1 MRYIR
6 FFIILW
12 AVFSTLSGHARAT
25 DNRTFERFY
34 NLSYEEFDSLLN
46 RYHNLNYIDSAMLC
60 ANIQASKFGKG
71 KLSLA
76 EVISCCSAYRYMS
89 LTYLF
94 DYYNYQIAAEN
105 HLKAKQ
111 IADEYELM
119 PEQVFIAA
127 DEAAF
132 TAIRNNLENNFVY
145 NNIIMDS
152 FKKVFNLIRD
162 EISLDNKE
170 QYRDYLESATSNL
183 MYTAIL
189 FDKTHEVTSE
199 IQTYSEIK
207 RRCGFSADLA
217 ETLCLAVK
225 YYNSGDYVK
234 AFEALSV
241 PIPRP
246 EYCSDKDLITLL
258 SMVKNSQ
265 YIFLLKDGNRAEALR
280 LLLQQEQFLRETE
293 MSFELLEV
301 LQLIRQH
308 YEMEGNKAL
317 ADKYAL
323 LYYTTKDEFI
333 NKSRLGKIDQAKLN
347 LELEQTRE
355 RVREMT
361 YRGRMQGIL
370 LWSAV
375 IITLLALGI
384 LSVLYVN
391 YRKTKRTNRLLYE
404 KNVALLSSNEEM
416 QFTPTASVN
425 NEPAQEEPSQA
436 DRELMERITAV
447 MESSPE
453 VFAESFSLSRLAE
466 LVGSNS
472 KYVSQAINS
481 CMRCNFSAFLN
492 GYRIKE
498 ACRRLMDTS
507 NYGNYTIEGIANS
520 LGYKSRSNFTT
531 IFKEKVGLTPSAFQK
546 ISRDRESDSVQ
557 NAGLP
562 G

>member
-89 LTYLF
+89 LTYLV

-152 FKKVFNLIRD
+152 YKKVFNLIRD

-246 EYCSDKDLITLL
+246 DYCSDKDLITLL

-301 LQLIRQH
+301 LHLIKQH

-391 YRKTKRTNRLLYE
+391 YRKTKRTNRILYE
-404 KNVALLSSNEEM
+404 KNVALLSSTKEV
-416 QFTPTASVN
+416 QIAPAASDS
-425 NEPAQEEPSQA
+425 NEPAEPSLA

-498 ACRRLMDTS
+498 ACRRLMDTT
-507 NYGNYTIEGIANS
+507 NYGNYTIEGIAGS

-546 ISRDRESDSVQ
+546 LSRDRESDSGQ
-557 NAGLP
+557 SAGIH